1 MTLLDGQVAF
11 VTGGGDG
18 IGLAVARRF
27 AEQGAQVMIADI
39 RSDAVLGAAAEARE
53 QGLEIHAVVVDVRD
67 ESLVRDAFATCADRL
82 GEPTAIVVNAG
93 VLDLAPVAEMGVGA
107 FRRTLEVNLVG
118 AFITAKAAT
127 RRMSAAGLPGTV
139 TFTSSV
145 FGLRGG
151 VANAAY
157 SASKFGMIGLA
168 QCLAAE
174 LAPEAI
180 RANAVCPGLIETAML
195 RETVSQKAS
204 LAGVDERVIRDGL
217 VAGVA
222 MGRAADV
229 EEVADVF
236 VWLASPLSRYVTGQA
251 IVVDGGWTL
260 F

>member
-1 MTLLDGQVAF
+1 VNLLEGQVAF

-27 AEQGAQVMIADI
+27 AEHGARVMVADI
-39 RSDAVLGAAAEARE
+39 RSEAVHAAAEEARGE
-53 QGLEIHAVVVDVRD
+53 GLELHAEVVDVRD
-67 ESLVRDAFATCADRL
+67 ETRVREAFAGCAERL
-82 GEPTAIVVNAG
+82 GEPTAVVANAG
-93 VLDLAPVAEMGVGA
+93 VLDLAPVAEMEVSA
-107 FRRTLEVNLVG
+107 FRRTLDVNLVG
-118 AFITAKAAT
+118 AFITAQAAT
-127 RRMSAAGLPGTV
+127 RRMSAAGAQGSV

-151 VANAAY
+151 PANAAY
-157 SASKFGMIGLA
+157 SASKFGMVGLA

-174 LAPEAI
+174 LAGQAI

-195 RETVSQKAS
+195 RETVTQKAT
-204 LAGVDERVIRDGL
+204 LAGVDERVVRDKM